1 MGGATTGGAQGDDHE
16 VARGAYER
24 LGANAAANWAVK
36 VKSAIV
42 AAFPSSLFDSPNRS
56 RAIKSAIPPRVF
68 VVLTSIG

>member
-42 AAFPSSLFDSPNRS
+42 AAFPSSL
-56 RAIKSAIPPRVF
+56 
-68 VVLTSIG
+68 L